1 MSEPTGIPALVRK
14 KFKLSLLVAIPALV
28 VTTGGLIVFFTLSNT
43 RRTMEDFGWALF
55 REATNQSINETRNVI
70 REAIPDIETL
80 GNLYRKGLLETD
92 RSRQAGFYAEIL
104 RSHKDY
110 SWVSFGD
117 ESGTFIGATRPEPDG
132 KLLRTNISWLA
143 GGRTLSYEYDL
154 DAGGY
159 QKFYKFDGNAGY
171 DPRSRPFYELAK
183 KNKKRVWTPPYIFF
197 EQGVPGITCANP
209 VYDAAGRLRGV
220 FSIDFDLNSLSEI
233 VAKAKVSERGVV
245 FVFTENR
252 EILGHPTIKVV
263 AKTGQRAE
271 GQILTVADIPDANIK
286 AFFAEL
292 DAEKSKDGKVH
303 FKDRAQHNFDLAING
318 ENYLASYSRFQI
330 DEGLHWIIGII
341 APEQD
346 FRGIVEVK
354 ENYKRAYAISIAA
367 IVLSLML
374 AVVFTRLISTPLRSI
389 SMDMERV
396 GRLEI
401 DSSKINLS
409 LFAEI
414 SAMEQHLQNMKG
426 GLRSFASY
434 VPKDLVRNLLKSG
447 KEARLEGSTEVL
459 TVLFTDIAGFTSF
472 AEQLEPDELVQKLG
486 KYFEI
491 MTRAIM
497 NHKGTIDKFI
507 GDGIMAFW
515 GAPAADSQ
523 HAVQA
528 CMAALSCIDA
538 LRELAASAEHGSWAK
553 QLRTRFGI
561 ATGPVLVGN
570 IGTTERMNYTVM
582 GDTVNLSS
590 RLEGINKIYNTSIV
604 ASELTYDLVKD
615 QIIGR
620 TLDVVAVKGKK
631 HGVRIYELL
640 RRREKATAAEL
651 ELERLSEKGLSA
663 FMAQNM
669 PVAKQAFAQILD
681 LHEHDLSAKLI
692 LQRIADYE
700 ALTDK
705 STWSPVNALS
715 VK

>member
-1 MSEPTGIPALVRK
+1 MSEQPGIPALARK

-55 REATNQSINETRNVI
+55 REATNQSVNETRNVI

-80 GNLYRKGLLETD
+80 ANLYRKGLLEAD
-92 RSRQAGFYAEIL
+92 RSRQAGFYAELL
-104 RSHKDY
+104 RSHNDY

-117 ESGTFIGATRPEPDG
+117 EYGTFIGANRPEPDG

-154 DAGGY
+154 DERGF

-171 DPRSRPFYELAK
+171 DPRTRPFYELAK
-183 KNKKRVWTPPYIFF
+183 KSRHRVWTPPYIFF
-197 EQGVPGITCANP
+197 EQGVPGITCAKP
-209 VYDAAGRLRGV
+209 VYGAGGRLKGV

-245 FVFTENR
+245 FIFTEEG
-252 EILGHPTIKVV
+252 EILGHPTMKVV
-263 AKTGQRAE
+263 TKTGQRGE
-271 GQILTVADIPDANIK
+271 GQILKVADVSDANIK

-292 DAEKSKDGKVH
+292 DATKGKDGKVH
-303 FKDRAQHNFDLAING
+303 FKDRTQYNFDLDING
-318 ENYLASYSRFQI
+318 ENFLATYSRFQI

-346 FRGIVEVK
+346 FRGIIEVK
-354 ENYKRAYAISIAA
+354 ENYKRAYAISVAA
-367 IVLSLML
+367 ILLSLML

-389 SMDMERV
+389 SLDMEKV

-401 DSSKINLS
+401 DSNKVNQS

-434 VPKDLVRNLLKSG
+434 VPKDLVRDLLKSG

-459 TVLFTDIAGFTSF
+459 TVLFTDIAGFTTF

-497 NHKGTIDKFI
+497 KHRGTIDKFI

-523 HAVQA
+523 HAVEA
-528 CMAALSCIDA
+528 CLAALSCIKA
-538 LRELAASAEHGSWAK
+538 LRELAASPEHGHWAK

-590 RLEGINKIYNTSIV
+590 RLEGINKLYNTSII

-620 TLDVVAVKGKK
+620 ALDVVVVKGKK

-640 RRREKATAAEL
+640 RRRDEATAEDL
-651 ELERLSEKGLSA
+651 ELERLSELGISS
-663 FMAQNM
+663 FMAKDM
-669 PVAKQAFAQILD
+669 AAAKQAFAKILE
-681 LHEHDLSAKLI
+681 LHEQDFSAKLI

-700 ALTDK
+700 ALPDK
-705 STWSPVNALS
+705 SAWSPVNALT